1 MGDYY
6 DGPDQVLDPP
16 PNQTGLTI
24 VLSRSFPLYDFQ
36 RSPSPCSFFL
46 QDFNLLVPW
55 VGISDRDSSL
65 SPLNFQSGALPIE
78 QSGAGIQTGRTIT
91 PQNVWQQPDKYLET
105 ATYKCTCILIIWLQT
120 LDKTGVI
127 DLYVHALNVNNAAIL
142 FKKSIHIINMH
153 IDNSTDKYLMA
164 GRNYVVAMNAY
175 LLRTHTYQNN
185 YVLQKILQK
194 ISGSCQKLCGDQ
206 HMKYFS
212 HHKMYVATVGFR
224 SVNKP

>member
-1 MGDYY
+1 MGDYN

-78 QSGAGIQTGRTIT
+78 QSGAGIQTGWTIT

-127 DLYVHALNVNNAAIL
+127 DLYVHALNVNIAAIL
-142 FKKSIHIINMH
+142 F
-153 IDNSTDKYLMA
+153 
-164 GRNYVVAMNAY
+164 
-175 LLRTHTYQNN
+175 
-185 YVLQKILQK
+185 
-194 ISGSCQKLCGDQ
+194 
-206 HMKYFS
+206 
-212 HHKMYVATVGFR
+212 
-224 SVNKP
+224 